1 MTKAF
6 PLWLWQN
13 SPSVNTPLG
22 ESMLNKVNVGLS
34 TVDDR
39 VIILD
44 TTKANQSDLL
54 TALEGVSF
62 DGETGILTFYKKNG
76 ATIVI
81 DTGLSKLAVNLDFD
95 DDTQQFILYLAD
107 GTEKRIDASAFITQT
122 EFVESGTVYWTVS
135 NDGKVQADIK
145 KGSIT
150 ADMLEPDYLANVQ
163 LYASQALSSATV
175 SESYAVGGTGTR
187 DGEDTDNAKYY
198 SQVAGNLVDEAK
210 KTLEEV
216 GKKVTETTFHVNL
229 ETGKLEYDSPNYN
242 FTVNN
247 STGKLEWEVAL

>member
-34 TVDDR
+34 AVDDR

-44 TTKANQSDLL
+44 TTKANQADLL

-81 DTGLSKLAVNLDFD
+81 DTGLPKLAVNLDFD

-122 EFVESGTVYWTVS
+122 EFVESGTVYWTVA

-150 ADMLEPDYLANVQ
+150 ADMLEPNYLANVQ
-163 LYASQALSSATV
+163 LYASQALESAINAKD
-175 SESYAVGGTGTR
+175 SEENASNSEEKARGYAEEAKQYKDQTEGLIEQIDMRLELATF
-187 DGEDTDNAKYY
+187 DINEKGELVYTDNFSY
-198 SQVAGNLVDEAK
+198 E
-210 KTLEEV
+210 
-216 GKKVTETTFHVNL
+216 
-229 ETGKLEYDSPNYN
+229 
-242 FTVNN
+242 FTVDN
-247 STGKLEWEVAL
+247 SNGMLNYQVVQS